1 MPEVSEPIP
10 STFEAALAELET
22 ILREL
27 EDGTT
32 TLDEALH
39 RYERGVAL
47 LRHCYAQL
55 HQAEQRIQL
64 LAGTTDDGI
73 ADLKP
78 FDHTA
83 TFESA
88 QRDVRKTTQ
97 RGGCSPKTANGTPVP
112 PPPAGFSE

>member
-1 MPEVSEPIP
+1 MPEVSQPIP

-32 TLDEALH
+32 TLDEALR

-64 LAGTTDDGI
+64 LAGTTEDGS

-88 QRDVRKTTQ
+88 QRGVRKTTQ
-97 RGGCSPKTANGTPVP
+97 RAGFPPETTNGPPVP
-112 PPPAGFSE
+112 PPSAGFSE